1 MSPAL
6 TTLLELA
13 QRQRDEALSVLLRAE
28 EAVRRLRL
36 QSEQLVAYRD
46 DYRGRNPAMGGRSA
60 PIELLRSH
68 EAFMTRLH
76 QAMAQQ
82 QLQLQNAEARTG
94 EARAALLALETRV
107 ASVRKLLERR
117 EADQRL
123 LSARQD
129 QRRSDDAANMGA
141 GNAWRT
147 GSAMQPLSH

>member
-1 MSPAL
+1 MSAAL

-13 QRQRDEALSVLLRAE
+13 QRQRDEALSALLRAE

-36 QSEQLVAYRD
+36 QSDQLTAYRD

-60 PIELLRSH
+60 PIELLRGH
-68 EAFMTRLH
+68 EAFMARLQ
-76 QAMAQQ
+76 QAMALQQQ
-82 QLQLQNAEARTG
+82 QLQSAEAHTAQ
-94 EARAALLALETRV
+94 ARAALLALETRV

-129 QRRSDDAANMGA
+129 QRRSDDAASMGA
-141 GNAWRT
+141 NNAWHNG
-147 GSAMQPLSH
+147 GSMQPLPH